1 MLKKLARTLG
11 LATLLL
17 SATTQ
22 ALPIVQADA
31 FTAGDNKAV
40 LETSTGLVW
49 MDFGITVT
57 KDYTSDMLFTN
68 LVKNLGTTYKGWRL
82 ASEAEVTH
90 LWFSLFGSQGIPV
103 STSNP
108 DEYSLQDW
116 DGVLLPRFQD
126 IADVFGYTF
135 DGLSYINPTGEE
147 GASIEFLNKAA
158 IAHFY
163 TASGKLGSFIFLTPH
178 SGAGVN
184 ISNAWLTVN
193 DAFPREIA
201 YGAML
206 VKDTSVPEPSTFILL
221 SLGLL
226 GLGIARR
233 ATK

>member
-1 MLKKLARTLG
+1 MLKKFASILTLT
-11 LATLLL
+11 TLFF
-17 SATTQ
+17 SATSQ

-31 FTAGDNKAV
+31 FTIGDGKAV

-49 MDFGITVT
+49 MDFGVNLNQNF
-57 KDYTSDMLFTN
+57 TSEMLFTN
-68 LVKNLGTTYKGWRL
+68 VVNNLSTTYKGWRL
-82 ASEAEVTH
+82 ASETEVTH
-90 LWFSLFGSQGIPV
+90 LWFSLFGSQEIPV

-108 DEYSLQDW
+108 DEYYLLDW

-126 IADVFGYTF
+126 IADVFGYTW

-147 GASIEFLNKAA
+147 GASIEFFNKAA

-163 TASGKLGSFIFLTPH
+163 TAGGNLGSFSFYTPH

-184 ISNAWLTVN
+184 VSSAWLTVN
-193 DAFPREIA
+193 DAYPREIA

-221 SLGLL
+221 SLSLL
-226 GLGIARR
+226 GLGVARR
-233 ATK
+233 RRN